1 MRDEEPRPRPPHPR
15 RRDTVR
21 GGRVREPGSS
31 RPPYSASRWL
41 PASAAPRSHPTT
53 VRGGVGGGSST
64 STIVETRAAGA
75 ATVDAGQATRSCLAS
90 PRDRGHGGWCVARH
104 GRCRHL
110 TGVHPGP
117 VGRRRCRAMTTQTT
131 HTPTPSVA
139 DGSVDRESASAVLVL
154 LGFGAVF
161 VAWWP
166 LFGMSVAGGPLDP
179 VALVAHISGMLAGYG
194 VLIMLVLMS
203 RWPVLERGIGAD
215 VLARWHASGGRII
228 VGLVLVH
235 AGFAV
240 LAWSLLTGQDPFSA
254 SAQVLTWPGLVTAT
268 IGTVLLCAVAVGS
281 ARSARTR
288 LRWETWYFWHR
299 GPYMAIPLSFTHQLA
314 GPDLAGH
321 RWLQIGWALLYTFTF
336 ALVLRYR
343 FIAPAH
349 AALRHRL
356 RVVAV
361 IPEAPGVVSIVI
373 QGRHLAELQAQPGQF
388 FRWRFLTSGSWG
400 TAHPFSLSAPVVG
413 NRIRLTVK
421 ALGDG
426 SERLQR
432 VPVGTRVV
440 AEGPYGAMTAARRT
454 RRDVLLVAGGVGIT
468 PMRALFQAMPITPG
482 QDLMLLYRARDRDQ
496 LVFRE
501 ELDALA
507 AHRQARVVYL
517 LGSDPDLLSAR
528 SLARLV
534 PGLTDRDVYM
544 CASPGMSATVRRSL
558 QRAGLPPAQL
568 HEERFAL

>member
-1 MRDEEPRPRPPHPR
+1 MTLQAPSLPPETDGATD
-15 RRDTVR
+15 RDT
-21 GGRVREPGSS
+21 
-31 RPPYSASRWL
+31 
-41 PASAAPRSHPTT
+41 
-53 VRGGVGGGSST
+53 
-64 STIVETRAAGA
+64 AG
-75 ATVDAGQATRSCLAS
+75 
-90 PRDRGHGGWCVARH
+90 
-104 GRCRHL
+104 
-110 TGVHPGP
+110 
-117 VGRRRCRAMTTQTT
+117 
-131 HTPTPSVA
+131 
-139 DGSVDRESASAVLVL
+139 AVLVA
-154 LGFGAVF
+154 LGFGAGV
-161 VAWWP
+161 VAVWP
-166 LFGMSVAGGPLDP
+166 LLVMTTSGNPLDP
-179 VALVAHISGMLAGYG
+179 VALVAHASGLLAGYG

-215 VLARWHASGGRII
+215 VLARWHARGGRAIL
-228 VGLVLVH
+228 GLVLIH
-235 AGFAV
+235 AVLAV
-240 LAWSLLTGQDPFSA
+240 LAWTLLTGQDPFSA
-254 SAQVLTWPGLVTAT
+254 LAQVLTWPGLVTAT
-268 IGTVLLCAVAVGS
+268 IGTALLCAVGVAS
-281 ARSARTR
+281 ARSARKR
-288 LRWETWYFWHR
+288 LRWETWHFLHLSMYV
-299 GPYMAIPLSFTHQLA
+299 AIALSFSHQLA

-343 FIAPAH
+343 FLAPAQ

-361 IPEAPGVVSIVI
+361 IPETPGVVSIVI
-373 QGRHLAELQAQPGQF
+373 EGRHLSELQAEPGQF
-388 FRWRFLTSGSWG
+388 FRWRFLTVGSWA

-413 NRIRLTVK
+413 NRLRLTVK
-421 ALGDG
+421 TLGDG

-468 PMRALFQAMPITPG
+468 PMRALFQTMPTTPG

-534 PGLTDRDVYM
+534 PGLADRDVYL
-544 CASPGMSATVRRSL
+544 CASPGLSAALRRSL
-558 QRAGLPPAQL
+558 RQAGVPSAQL